1 MKQWLSVLV
10 ISPDVTIVTVR
21 AHDLVDGFGGQDIVV
36 DLTRPDGEDYRVI
49 RP

>member
-10 ISPDVTIVTVR
+10 IPPEVTIVTGR

-36 DLTRPDGEDYRVI
+36 DLPPPTVRVI
-49 RP
+49 G